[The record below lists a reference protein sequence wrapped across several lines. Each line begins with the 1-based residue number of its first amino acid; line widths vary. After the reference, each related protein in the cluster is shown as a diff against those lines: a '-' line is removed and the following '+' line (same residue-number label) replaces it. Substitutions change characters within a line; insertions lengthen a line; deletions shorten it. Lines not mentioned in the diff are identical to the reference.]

1 MNHKAH
7 LKPYLINAFYTWA
20 MDLEFTPLI
29 EVNHLF
35 LKNQNI
41 LLENKSSNFI
51 FNIHPAATR
60 NMIFS
65 KMGITFETT
74 INNETNIINIHENL
88 NKSDHEVRLF
98 CLKIL
103 DLDLEEPKKYAK
115 ISSLPTVTNSAEK

>member
-1 MNHKAH
+1 MGNGFGIH
-7 LKPYLINAFYTWA
+7 
-20 MDLEFTPLI
+20 PLI

-74 INNETNIINIHENL
+74 INNETNIINLPYTYLEKIFCKEDGYGIKFSKNL
-88 NKSDHEVRLF
+88 LLNPLIMELF
-98 CLKIL
+98 IMKNI
-103 DLDLEEPKKYAK
+103 
-115 ISSLPTVTNSAEK
+115 